1 MNLHLVDLE
10 GDIVSAWLE
19 AFAHFP
25 EVRIHCGDLFAI
37 ARHCVVSPA
46 NSYGF
51 MDGGIDAAY
60 RAFFGPQIERTV
72 RDAVTRRPEGHLPV
86 GASLVV
92 RTGHQAVPYMIV
104 APTMTMPESVESR
117 NCYRAMMAIL
127 RIAGADAE
135 VGLDVFCPGLAT
147 GVGMLPP
154 RNAAAMMAEAYR
166 DWKRSLEPD
175 ASPISGSAT
184 RSGGSGFTEGPPLPV
199 S

>member
-60 RAFFGPQIERTV
+60 RSFFGHQIERTV
-72 RDAVTRRPEGHLPV
+72 QEAVTRRPEGHLPV
-86 GASLVV
+86 GASIVV
-92 RTGHQAVPYMIV
+92 RTGHARMPYLIV
-104 APTMTMPESVESR
+104 APTMTVPEKVESG
-117 NCYRAMMAIL
+117 NCYRAMRAIL
-127 RIAGADAE
+127 RVVGSNSE
-135 VGLDVFCPGLAT
+135 VGRDVYCPGLGT
-147 GVGMLPP
+147 GVGM
-154 RNAAAMMAEAYR
+154 
-166 DWKRSLEPD
+166 
-175 ASPISGSAT
+175 
-184 RSGGSGFTEGPPLPV
+184 
-199 S
+199 